1 MRAASLFLLL
11 CLGACAKFP
20 QLDDRID
27 AAARDAPYPTLT
39 DISPLLVQANTVV
52 PGNTAVAQDIAGR
65 VSGLTAR
72 ANALRGGIIEQP
84 VLARMRRGINTS
96 ALR

>member
-1 MRAASLFLLL
+1 MRAASLFLLI
-11 CLGACAKFP
+11 CLGACATFP
-20 QLDDRID
+20 ELDDRID

-39 DISPLLVQANTVV
+39 DITPLLMQANTRAPVD
-52 PGNTAVAQDIAGR
+52 NTVAQDIAGR

-72 ANALRGGIIEQP
+72 ADALRGGIIEP
-84 VLARMRRGINTS
+84 SVRARMGRGIDTS